1 LVDRKIMDQFV
12 VKTQNASSKANCKSQ
27 DKEVSARY
35 ISRGRWHVVLLIVK
49 HGDRSC
55 LKVCGGQ
62 APGSTKNSF
71 EP

>member
-1 LVDRKIMDQFV
+1 MDQFV
-12 VKTQNASSKANCKSQ
+12 AKTPNASSKASKHHCDRQ

-35 ISRGRWHVVLLIVK
+35 ISCERWHVVLLIVEQ
-49 HGDRSC
+49 GDQSC
-55 LKVCGGQ
+55 SKVCGGQ